1 VAQAADIAPPASVP
15 PAPRPREPRGSLW
28 GLRIVAILHAVA
40 TIMQPILAGAYLS
53 GSVDSLGIHEMNA
66 HVVTLFAMLLFVAGL
81 IYAIAGRG
89 RWRIAFAPIGMLLLE
104 FVQEIF
110 GYSQSLAVHIPL
122 GVTVVLI
129 NVLFA
134 IWTFT
139 TGARRTRPV
148 KVSS

>member
-1 VAQAADIAPPASVP
+1 
-15 PAPRPREPRGSLW
+15 
-28 GLRIVAILHAVA
+28 LRILALLHALA
-40 TIMQPILAGAYLS
+40 TVLQPILAGSYLS
-53 GSVDSLGIHEMNA
+53 GSIDSLALHEMNA

-81 IYAIAGRG
+81 VYAIAGRG
-89 RWRIAFAPIGMLLLE
+89 RWWVAFAPIGMFVLE

-110 GYSQSLAVHIPL
+110 GYTQSLAVHIPL

-139 TGARRTRPV
+139 SGARKTRRVRT
-148 KVSS
+148 KS